1 MRMDLI
7 SLGACALIMIGCK
20 VPEGTLALTNAG
32 NGGDKTDFSYWTL
45 DRTQRIVSGD
55 ESYAQSAN
63 TIKQCANG
71 SDGMPLICYD
81 VCISRF
87 FPQNLRYSFFLSGYV
102 SNNRCFVSI
111 LESPSHDGVP
121 TKYEEFEGV
130 YQTYMSGGALRAR
143 CTGIDEGVPDF
154 SALHTFS
161 TYSTPS
167 GQPTT
172 NPWGYRTY
180 YLLSLFSD
188 PAQNL
193 LSSTYLQTYQ
203 TTEGE
208 LVNPSRYSYFE
219 NNTSGHEIT
228 MTRQN
233 GYDCVKRDEITNT
246 VIQSFQP
253 GS

>member
-1 MRMDLI
+1 MRLTRFLLAA
-7 SLGACALIMIGCK
+7 SLLLTGCQNPSGGGPVLSK
-20 VPEGTLALTNAG
+20 PQGT
-32 NGGDKTDFSYWTL
+32 KTDFSYWNL
-45 DRTQRIVSGD
+45 DRTQQIFTGD
-55 ESYAQSAN
+55 EPHAQSAN
-63 TIKQCANG
+63 IIKTCTNG
-71 SDGMPLICYD
+71 TGGQPVICYD

-87 FPQNLRYSFFLSGYV
+87 FPQNQRYTLYLSGYV
-102 SNNRCFVSI
+102 PNNRCFVTI
-111 LESPSHDGVP
+111 LQTPSHDGV
-121 TKYEEFEGV
+121 TAKYEEFVGV
-130 YQTYMSGGALRAR
+130 YQTYMSGGMLRAR
-143 CTGIDEGVPDF
+143 CAVIDEGVPDF
-154 SALHTFS
+154 TALHAFS
-161 TYSTPS
+161 TYQTPS

-208 LVNPSRYSYFE
+208 LILPSRYSYFV

-233 GYDCVKRDEITNT
+233 GFDCVKREEVTNA